1 MGGSGCYVELLRALC
16 IPSKSQKVARTDQG
30 LQFVLHPSGNLF
42 ITDSSSE
49 LGSLHVSW
57 GLTYN
62 LALPS
67 PRLWW
72 GQGHTLEGI
81 FSFPSGA
88 GVVGLM
94 TIQYHREV
102 GCVWDDE
109 DWVLGFRVKGSVTW
123 FLFPR
128 S

>member
-16 IPSKSQKVARTDQG
+16 IPSKSQKVARIVQG

-67 PRLWW
+67 PRASSFGSGGDKAIHLKA
-72 GQGHTLEGI
+72 
-81 FSFPSGA
+81 SFPSPL
-88 GVVGLM
+88 GL
-94 TIQYHREV
+94 V
-102 GCVWDDE
+102 
-109 DWVLGFRVKGSVTW
+109 
-123 FLFPR
+123 
-128 S
+128 